1 MNDLNCSKII
11 NESPGA
17 LSWNQDIFLMHY
29 LQYEEKTR
37 ANMCVHMDHI
47 SIVLRGQ
54 KEILGQGSKTIVP
67 SGSGFFIK
75 KGSYLITDQFD
86 EQDEV
91 YEAILIF
98 FSDSWLR
105 SQVESIYGCSN
116 GADAVNSVG
125 THEDI
130 ALLARDTMMSALA
143 LQLKSYLCL
152 DADRE
157 RLSAMLPIKIRE
169 LFYVLIT
176 AVGGHHFE
184 MQLRNLDRHLNP
196 DLVQLMEIH
205 YRENISLEQYA
216 FLANCSLSTFKRRF
230 QDTFKINPGKWIMQ
244 RRLEEAYELLGNS
257 DKNVTQIAYEIG
269 FETPAHFIASF
280 KQKYRD
286 TPKQVKRKL
295 LLKI

>member
-11 NESPGA
+11 RESPEV
-17 LSWNQDIFLMHY
+17 LSWNEDIFLLHY
-29 LQYEEKTR
+29 LQREERTR

-75 KGSYLITDQFD
+75 KGSYLITDKFD
-86 EQDEV
+86 APDEG

-116 GADAVNSVG
+116 GADAINSVQ
-125 THEDI
+125 TQEDI
-130 ALLARDTMMSALA
+130 ALLTEDDLMNTLA
-143 LQLKSYLCL
+143 LQLKSYLCVN
-152 DADRE
+152 ADST
-157 RLSAMLPIKIRE
+157 RLSALLPIKIQE
-169 LFYVLIT
+169 LFQVLIT
-176 AVGGHHFE
+176 APGGHHFE
-184 MQLRNLDRHLNP
+184 MQLRSLDTHLNP
-196 DLVQLMEIH
+196 DLVVLMQSH

-216 FLANCSLSTFKRRF
+216 FLANCSLSTFKRKF
-230 QDTFKINPGKWIMQ
+230 QQTFKMNPGKWIMQ
-244 RRLEEAYELLGNS
+244 RRLEAAYELLTNS
-257 DKNVTQIAYEIG
+257 DKNITEIAYEIG

-286 TPKQVKRKL
+286 TPKQVKQKL
-295 LLKI
+295 